1 MAKDQKKKSFVLFAD
16 FMTAVSVLTDEQAG
30 RLFKMIFAYV
40 NGKDFSKA
48 DDPAIAAMFEMFR
61 TQIDREAEK
70 WAEKCRRN
78 KEYSHMRKCYAK
90 TVSADVGRHPPISD
104 DNIRQP
110 STSDVILNENDSDN
124 DSDNVNAN
132 VNVNGNANGN
142 VNDIDMSVLS
152 GTGAPSVAEVIEAS
166 HNHGIE
172 MSEKDAEEFIIYY
185 FMELKGI
192 INGEPIRNWR
202 KLLKSWD
209 EHKLVEPSSVFGE
222 GYEGYEKVYCKLPFE
237 IQEAVNEDQ
246 EKFEGMLTRATA
258 RRVTELRKVV

>member
-78 KEYSHMRKCYAK
+78 KEYSHMRKCYAR

-110 STSDVILNENDSDN
+110 STSDVILN
-124 DSDNVNAN
+124 DNVNDTDNEN
-132 VNVNGNANGN
+132 VSVNESDSEGLETVVSLKPMADERYPFDEIWRMYGKPIGN
-142 VNDIDMSVLS
+142 VPTLREMWNLLPEADKAAIFEYVPRYVASRPEVRYRKNFENFLSLKVWENEPLTND
-152 GTGAPSVAEVIEAS
+152 
-166 HNHGIE
+166 NHG
-172 MSEKDAEEFIIYY
+172 
-185 FMELKGI
+185 
-192 INGEPIRNWR
+192 
-202 KLLKSWD
+202 
-209 EHKLVEPSSVFGE
+209 
-222 GYEGYEKVYCKLPFE
+222 
-237 IQEAVNEDQ
+237 NETSHQPDP
-246 EKFEGMLTRATA
+246 A
-258 RRVTELRKVV
+258 RRQSVTQDAAGLMREYLDGDGQPVA